1 MVWDPESKSRDES
14 YRDVM
19 REVIAMISA
28 EQEMDYADVPV
39 RMLKELAEAQIN
51 CLTAD
56 HETELLSIE

>member
-1 MVWDPESKSRDES
+1 
-14 YRDVM
+14 M

-51 CLTAD
+51 CLTDD

>member
-51 CLTAD
+51 CLTDD